1 MTSIYI
7 HIPFCQHK
15 CIYCDFYSIAPQNS
29 SKEQVLMIEHFL
41 AALEME
47 IMLRVNDSQ
56 FQVPYETIFIGG
68 GTPSLLLPSNIE
80 NILNKLSSQFP
91 ILKNAEITLETNPGT
106 VSLEKL
112 KALRAAGVNRISIGI
127 QSFYDDDL
135 RFLTRIHTA
144 VEARQSVIDAFSAGF
159 HNVGVDLIFS
169 LPNQTLGKW
178 QNILEQAVAL
188 SPTHIS
194 CYSLIVE
201 PDTPLFQ
208 MIQSKQ
214 VIPVDSEHDAELYEF
229 TIEFLASHGYVQYE
243 VSNFAKAG
251 FQCQHNLNYW
261 NHTNYLG
268 FGPSAH
274 SFWGNERWW
283 NISDVSIYIE
293 QLNKRILP
301 LSGGEHLTEQQ
312 LKEEAILLGLR
323 SSGIDLEQFR
333 YRFGLDLI
341 SAYQLSIDELVQRGQ
356 ARLDSNR
363 LQLTAKGY
371 MVCDEILQSFH

>member
-1 MTSIYI
+1 M
-7 HIPFCQHK
+7 
-15 CIYCDFYSIAPQNS
+15 
-29 SKEQVLMIEHFL
+29 MEHFL

-47 IMLRVNDSQ
+47 IMLRVNDSR

-68 GTPSLLLPSNIE
+68 GTPSLLSPSRIQA
-80 NILNKLSSQFP
+80 ILNQLSSKFSIQ
-91 ILKNAEITLETNPGT
+91 KAEITLETNPGT
-106 VSLEKL
+106 VDLEKL
-112 KALRAAGVNRISIGI
+112 KAFRAAGVNRISIGI
-127 QSFYDDDL
+127 QSFHDDDL

-144 VEARQSVIDAFSAGF
+144 VEAKQSITDAFSAGF

-178 QNILEQAVAL
+178 RNILEQAVTL

-229 TIEFLASHGYVQYE
+229 TIEFLASHGYIQYE

-293 QLNKRILP
+293 QLNKQILP

-312 LKEEAILLGLR
+312 LKEEAIFLGLR
-323 SSGIDLEQFR
+323 SGGIDLEQFR
-333 YRFGLDLI
+333 QRFGYDLI
-341 SAYQLSIDELVQRGQ
+341 SVYQPSIDELVQRGQ

-371 MVCDEILQSFH
+371 MVCDEILQSFR